1 MLEMANERLFN
12 SDHASMFDLN
22 QLRCFVTVAEELH
35 FGRAAA
41 RLNMTQPPLSR
52 QIQVL
57 EHIID
62 APLLER
68 TSRSVR
74 LTPAGRSFLPE
85 AKRILKLAD
94 SASQAAR
101 RIAMGKIGS
110 LKIGFTAAAAYGF
123 LPELIAACRAR
134 LPEVDFSLKEMVSGD
149 QLEALVSGQI
159 DAGFLRP
166 PITRPELATQRV
178 VAEPLLAA
186 IPASYPLASAETV
199 SVKDFGDQPFIMYS
213 PYEARYFHDLL
224 VALFARTDTRPC
236 YVQHLSQIHSIL
248 AMVRAGLGVSIVPAA
263 AASLRI
269 AEVELRPLRLRART
283 PVELFMVW
291 RRDDEN
297 PLLPSLV
304 EIAGALGASKT
315 GGDRC

>member
-1 MLEMANERLFN
+1 MLKSLDRR
-12 SDHASMFDLN
+12 SVYSGCASMFDLS
-22 QLRCFVTVAEELH
+22 QLRCFVAVAEELH

-85 AKRILKLAD
+85 ARRILKLAE
-94 SASQAAR
+94 SASQVAR
-101 RIAMGKIGS
+101 RIALGKTGS

-134 LPEVDFSLKEMVSGD
+134 LPEVDFSLKEMVTGD
-149 QLEALVSGQI
+149 QLEALASGQI
-159 DAGFLRP
+159 DAGLLRP
-166 PITRPELATQRV
+166 PIARPEFSTRRV

-186 IPASYPLASAETV
+186 IPEHHRLASADLV
-199 SVKDFGDQPFIMYS
+199 SIEDFDDQPFVMYS
-213 PYEARYFHDLL
+213 PYESRYFHDLL
-224 VALFARTDTRPC
+224 VAQFARAQILPR

-248 AMVRAGLGVSIVPAA
+248 AMVRAGLGAAIVPAA
-263 AASLRI
+263 AASFEI
-269 AEVELRPLRLRART
+269 ANVRLRPLKLPT
-283 PVELFMVW
+283 KTSVELFLVW

-304 EIAGALGASKT
+304 EIASGLGSAMR
-315 GGDRC
+315 DD

>member
-1 MLEMANERLFN
+1 
-12 SDHASMFDLN
+12 MFDLN

-57 EHIID
+57 EHIVD

-85 AKRILKLAD
+85 ARRILKLAE
-94 SASQAAR
+94 SASQVAR
-101 RIAMGKIGS
+101 RIAMGKTGS
-110 LKIGFTAAAAYGF
+110 LKLGYTAAAAYGY

-149 QLEALVSGQI
+149 QLEALTSGQI
-159 DAGFLRP
+159 DAGLLRP
-166 PITRPELATQRV
+166 PIGRPELATRRV
-178 VAEPLLAA
+178 LAEPLLAA
-186 IPASYPLASAETV
+186 IPRKHPLASAATL
-199 SVKDFGDQPFIMYS
+199 SIKDFDGQPFVMYS
-213 PYEARYFHDLL
+213 PYESRYFHDLL
-224 VALFARTDTRPC
+224 VALFTQADILPR
-236 YVQHLSQIHSIL
+236 YVQHLGQIHSIL
-248 AMVRAGLGVSIVPAA
+248 AMVRAGLGAAIVPAA

-269 AEVELRPLRLRART
+269 ADVKLRPLKLRSPT
-283 PVELFMVW
+283 PVELFLVW
-291 RRDDEN
+291 RRDCEN
-297 PLLPSLV
+297 PLLPSLI
-304 EIAGALGASKT
+304 EIASELTSST
-315 GGDRC
+315 PDQ

>member
-1 MLEMANERLFN
+1 
-12 SDHASMFDLN
+12 MFDLN

-85 AKRILKLAD
+85 ARRILKLAE
-94 SASQAAR
+94 SASQVAR
-101 RIAMGKIGS
+101 RIALGKTGS

-123 LPELIAACRAR
+123 LPELVAACRAK

-149 QLEALVSGQI
+149 QFEALSSGQI
-159 DAGFLRP
+159 DAGLLRP
-166 PITRPELATQRV
+166 PIARPEDRQPPRRRRA
-178 VAEPLLAA
+178 
-186 IPASYPLASAETV
+186 PA
-199 SVKDFGDQPFIMYS
+199 
-213 PYEARYFHDLL
+213 
-224 VALFARTDTRPC
+224 
-236 YVQHLSQIHSIL
+236 
-248 AMVRAGLGVSIVPAA
+248 
-263 AASLRI
+263 
-269 AEVELRPLRLRART
+269 
-283 PVELFMVW
+283 
-291 RRDDEN
+291 RRDPEKT
-297 PLLPSLV
+297 S
-304 EIAGALGASKT
+304 AGECREHHHQGFRQPALRDVFAL
-315 GGDRC
+315 

>member
-1 MLEMANERLFN
+1 MLEITNKRLVY
-12 SDHASMFDLN
+12 SGHASMFDLN

-35 FGRAAA
+35 CGRAAT

-85 AKRILKLAD
+85 ARRILKLAET
-94 SASQAAR
+94 ASQVAR
-101 RIAMGKIGS
+101 RIALGKTGS
-110 LKIGFTAAAAYGF
+110 LKIGYTAAAAYGF

-149 QLEALVSGQI
+149 QLEALASGQI
-159 DAGFLRP
+159 DAGLLRP
-166 PITRPELATQRV
+166 PIARPEFATRRV

-186 IPASYPLASAETV
+186 IPKKHPLANAATIAI
-199 SVKDFGDQPFIMYS
+199 KDFDDQPFVMYS
-213 PYEARYFHDLL
+213 PYESRYFHDLL
-224 VALFARTDTRPC
+224 VALFTRADVLPR
-236 YVQHLSQIHSIL
+236 YVQHVGQIHSIL

-263 AASLRI
+263 ATNLKLADVR
-269 AEVELRPLRLRART
+269 LRPLKLRTQT

-291 RRDDEN
+291 RRDHEN

-304 EIAGALGASKT
+304 EIAGELAST
-315 GGDRC
+315 ASADH

>member
-1 MLEMANERLFN
+1 
-12 SDHASMFDLN
+12 MFDLN

-35 FGRAAA
+35 FGRAAT

-57 EHIID
+57 EHIVD

-85 AKRILKLAD
+85 ARRILKLAE
-94 SASQAAR
+94 SASQVAR
-101 RIAMGKIGS
+101 RIAMGKTGS
-110 LKIGFTAAAAYGF
+110 LKIGYTAAAAYGY

-149 QLEALVSGQI
+149 QLEALATGHI
-159 DAGFLRP
+159 DAGLLRP
-166 PITRPELATQRV
+166 PIARPELATRRV
-178 VAEPLLAA
+178 LAEPLLAA
-186 IPASYPLASAETV
+186 IPRKHPLASAATV
-199 SVKDFGDQPFIMYS
+199 SIKDFDDQPFVMYW
-213 PYEARYFHDLL
+213 PYESRYFHDLL
-224 VALFARTDTRPC
+224 VSLFAGADVLPR
-236 YVQHLSQIHSIL
+236 YVQHLGQIHSIL
-248 AMVRAGLGVSIVPAA
+248 AMVRAGLGTSIVPAA
-263 AASLRI
+263 AASFRI
-269 AEVELRPLRLRART
+269 ADVKLRPLKLRTPT

-291 RRDDEN
+291 RRDCEN

-304 EIAGALGASKT
+304 EIAGKLASANGT
-315 GGDRC
+315 DH